1 LLEDISSAGNHFPT
15 KEFKV
20 HKMQRPEIDKGVFDN
35 LKPVTIPFEEGVLET
50 LKAGDLISLTGV
62 LYTGRDQTHRRLV
75 ALLDERK
82 ELPVDLKGQ
91 LLYYVGPSP
100 AQPGQVIGAAGP
112 TTSYRMDAYTPRL
125 LELGMKATL
134 GKGSRTMEVRESM
147 KKHGAIYLATVG
159 GAGALLSKSIVKSDL
174 VAFEDAGPEAL
185 FRFEVENFPAV
196 VINDLEGNDF
206 YEIVQQGK

>member
-1 LLEDISSAGNHFPT
+1 
-15 KEFKV
+15 
-20 HKMQRPEIDKGVFDN
+20 MQRPETDKGFFEN
-35 LKPVTIPFEEGVLET
+35 LKPVNIPFEEGALEK

-75 ALLDERK
+75 ALLDEDK
-82 ELPVDLKGQ
+82 GLPVDLKGQ

-100 AQPGQVIGAAGP
+100 AKPGQVIGAAGP

-125 LELGMKATL
+125 LELGLKGTL
-134 GKGSRTMEVRESM
+134 GKGSRTMPVRQAM

-196 VINDLEGNDF
+196 VINDLEGNDY
-206 YEIVQQGK
+206 YEMVKQKK

>member
-1 LLEDISSAGNHFPT
+1 
-15 KEFKV
+15 
-20 HKMQRPEIDKGVFDN
+20 MQRPESDKGVFEN
-35 LKPVTIPFEEGVLET
+35 LKPVQIPFEEGVLET

-75 ALLDERK
+75 ALLDEGK
-82 ELPVDLKGQ
+82 ELPVELKGQ

-100 AQPGQVIGAAGP
+100 AKPGQVIGAAGP
-112 TTSYRMDAYTPRL
+112 TTSYRMDPYTSRL
-125 LELGMKATL
+125 LDLGLKGTL
-134 GKGSRTMEVRESM
+134 GKGSRSMNVRQAM
-147 KKHGAIYLATVG
+147 KKHGAVYLATVG

-206 YEIVQQGK
+206 YEMVTAERLGEEYEKKI

>member
-1 LLEDISSAGNHFPT
+1 
-15 KEFKV
+15 
-20 HKMQRPEIDKGVFDN
+20 MQIPEIDQGAFDN
-35 LKPVTIPFEEGVLET
+35 LKPVTIPFKEGVLET

-62 LYTGRDQTHRRLV
+62 LFTGRDQTHRRLV
-75 ALLDERK
+75 ALLDEGK

-91 LLYYVGPSP
+91 LLYYVGPTP
-100 AQPGQVIGAAGP
+100 ARPGQVIGAAGP

-125 LELGMKATL
+125 LELGMKGTL
-134 GKGSRTMEVRESM
+134 GKGSRTMDVRQAM

-206 YEIVQQGK
+206 YEMVKQNA

>member
-1 LLEDISSAGNHFPT
+1 
-15 KEFKV
+15 
-20 HKMQRPEIDKGVFDN
+20 MQRSESDKGAFEN
-35 LKPVTIPFEEGVLET
+35 LRPVEIPFAEDVLET
-50 LKAGDLISLTGV
+50 LKAGDLIGLTGV
-62 LYTGRDQTHRRLV
+62 LFTGRDQTHRRLV
-75 ALLDERK
+75 ALLDEGK

-134 GKGSRTMEVRESM
+134 GKGSRTMNVRKAM
-147 KKHGAIYLATVG
+147 KKHGAVYLATVG

-196 VINDLEGNDF
+196 VINDLEGNDY
-206 YEIVQQGK
+206 YEMVTAERLGEKYEKKI